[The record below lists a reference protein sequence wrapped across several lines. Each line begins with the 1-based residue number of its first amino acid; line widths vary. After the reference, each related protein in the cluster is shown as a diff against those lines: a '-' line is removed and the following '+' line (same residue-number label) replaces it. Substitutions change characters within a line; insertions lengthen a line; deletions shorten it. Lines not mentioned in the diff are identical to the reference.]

1 MPWPSIDVPLFRP
14 VPWGSLRVRLT
25 LLNSAA
31 VLLAMLI
38 LLFAVRVGVR
48 TALFNESEQ
57 TLLGEVREVAMSLD
71 DFYPNSGSFVAS
83 RDLLI
88 AELRRKA
95 KSHQDRSWFVHLLE
109 GTNTGAQDGTKTLWA
124 SDNCPEEILA
134 EPIDEAVTEKV
145 KRSGRHR
152 WARRLIDTHGG
163 QKLYVRIGMPDEV
176 IERDVDHLTWF
187 LLPIGIGFTLLTPLA
202 GYWLALRA
210 TEPIAGILKTAGRLK
225 PTKLGDRLLTR
236 GTNDELDQLSGT
248 INRLLD
254 QVARHVEQQQQFV
267 ADAAHELRGPLAA
280 MQNALEVAT
289 AKSRTLDSYQGT
301 LEDALGETRH
311 LTKLA
316 NDLLL
321 LAEVGNSLG
330 SVFNQACDL
339 SEVVR
344 QTAAMFGATAEERS
358 IVMTIDAGGE
368 AIVRG
373 DERQLRQVI
382 SNLVD
387 NALRFTPDGGRI
399 DLTVETNRA
408 AHEAIVTVTDSGRGV
423 ESEHLERAFDRFF
436 QADAARDRGDI
447 KRGGGLGLSICRSIV
462 ERHGG
467 RIRLDSPGL
476 GLGTT
481 ATVIVP
487 LRLVRRTPA

>member
-1 MPWPSIDVPLFRP
+1 MPWPLNDLPFLRFI
-14 VPWGSLRVRLT
+14 PWGSLRVRLT

-38 LLFAVRVGVR
+38 LLLAMRFGVR
-48 TALFNESEQ
+48 EALFRETEK

-71 DFYPNSGSFVAS
+71 DFRPDSADSIAS
-83 RDLLI
+83 RDLLE

-95 KSHQDRSWFVHLLE
+95 ASHRDRAWFLQLL
-109 GTNTGAQDGTKTLWA
+109 DGTDTVWA
-124 SDNCPEEILA
+124 SPNCPEEVIHM
-134 EPIDEAVTEKV
+134 PIDESLVETV
-145 KRSGRHR
+145 KRFGKHR
-152 WARRLIDTHGG
+152 CARRLIDTREGE
-163 QKLYVRIGMPDEV
+163 KLYVRIGMPDKV
-176 IERDVDHLTWF
+176 IEQNVDKVTWF

-210 TEPIAGILKTAGRLK
+210 TQPIAGILKTAGRLR
-225 PTKLGDRLLTR
+225 PTKLGDRLPTR
-236 GTNDELDQLSGT
+236 GTNDELDQLSAT

-254 QVARHVEQQQQFV
+254 QVARHVERQQQFV

-280 MQNALEVAT
+280 MQNTLEVAT
-289 AKSRTLDSYQGT
+289 ANNRSLDSYQGT
-301 LEDALGETRH
+301 IEEALGETRH
-311 LTKLA
+311 LTKLT

-330 SVFNQACDL
+330 SVFNEACDL
-339 SEVVR
+339 GDVAR
-344 QTAAMFGATAEERS
+344 QTAAMFGGTAEERS
-358 IVMTIDAGGE
+358 IELTIQTSGE

-399 DLTVETNRA
+399 DLSVESDRA
-408 AHEAIVTVTDSGRGV
+408 AHEAIVTVADSGRGV
-423 ESEHLERAFDRFF
+423 EPEHLERVFDRFF
-436 QADAARDRGDI
+436 QADVARDRSDI
-447 KRGGGLGLSICRSIV
+447 KRGGGLGLSICRSII

-467 RIRLDSPGL
+467 RISLDSPGV
-476 GLGTT
+476 GRG
-481 ATVIVP
+481 ATVRVIVP
-487 LRLVRRTPA
+487 LRLVRRTPL

>member
-1 MPWPSIDVPLFRP
+1 MPWPSIDVPLLRLI
-14 VPWGSLRVRLT
+14 PWGSLRVRLT

-31 VLLAMLI
+31 VLLAMLV
-38 LLFAVRVGVR
+38 LLFTVRVGVR
-48 TALFNESEQ
+48 EALFRETAE
-57 TLLGEVREVAMSLD
+57 TLLGEVREVAMSVEEFHPKPD
-71 DFYPNSGSFVAS
+71 DIVAS
-83 RDLLI
+83 RDLLV

-95 KSHQDRSWFVHLLE
+95 ESHRDRSWFLQLI
-109 GTNTGAQDGTKTLWA
+109 DGSETVWA
-124 SDNCPEEILA
+124 SPNCPEAILHL
-134 EPIDEAVTEKV
+134 PVDESV
-145 KRSGRHR
+145 KETVRRLAKHR
-152 WARRLIDTHGG
+152 WARRLIDTREGE
-163 QKLYVRIGMPDEV
+163 KLAVRIGMADSV
-176 IERDVDHLTWF
+176 IEQDVDAMTWF

-202 GYWLALRA
+202 GYWLALRV
-210 TEPIAGILKTAGRLK
+210 TQPIAGILKTAGRLK
-225 PTKLGDRLLTR
+225 PTKLGDRLPTR
-236 GTNDELDQLSGT
+236 GTKDELDQLSIT

-289 AKSRTLDSYQGT
+289 AKDRSLDSYQGT
-301 LEDALGETRH
+301 LEETLGETRH

-330 SVFNQACDL
+330 SVFDHVCDL
-339 SEVVR
+339 EQVVR
-344 QTAAMFGATAEERS
+344 QTAAMFGGTAEERS
-358 IVMTIDAGGE
+358 IAMTIQSNGR

-387 NALRFTPDGGRI
+387 NALRFTPEGGRI
-399 DLTVETNRA
+399 DLAVA
-408 AHEAIVTVTDSGRGV
+408 ASQSKTEAVVTVTDNGRGV
-423 ESEHLERAFDRFF
+423 DEEHLERVFDRFF
-436 QADAARDRGDI
+436 QAEAARDRGGI

-467 RIRLDSPGL
+467 RIGLASPGV
-476 GLGTT
+476 GRGV
-481 ATVIVP
+481 TVTVVIP
-487 LRLVRRTPA
+487 LRPARRQSA

>member
-1 MPWPSIDVPLFRP
+1 MPWPSIDVPFFRRI
-14 VPWGSLRVRLT
+14 PWGSLRVRLT

-48 TALFNESEQ
+48 SALFNETEQ
-57 TLLGEVREVAMSLD
+57 TLLGEVREMAMSLEEY
-71 DFYPNSGSFVAS
+71 YPKSGSFVAS
-83 RDLLI
+83 RDLLV

-95 KSHQDRSWFVHLLE
+95 ESHRDRSWFLQLLE
-109 GTNTGAQDGTKTLWA
+109 NNQNGTNTVWA
-124 SDNCPEEILA
+124 SDNCPEEILT
-134 EPIDEAVTEKV
+134 EPIDEAETEKV
-145 KRSGRHR
+145 KRAAKHR
-152 WARRLIDTHGG
+152 WARRFIDTIGG
-163 QKLYVRIGMPDEV
+163 QKLYVRIGMPDAV
-176 IERDVDHLTWF
+176 IEKDVDNLTWF

-210 TEPIAGILKTAGRLK
+210 TQPIAGILKTAGKLK

-236 GTNDELDQLSGT
+236 GTNDELDQLSAT

-254 QVARHVEQQQQFV
+254 QVARHVERQQQFV

-280 MQNALEVAT
+280 MQNTLEVAT
-289 AKSRTLDSYQGT
+289 ANNRSLDSYQGT
-301 LEDALGETRH
+301 IEEALGETRH
-311 LTKLA
+311 LTKLT

-330 SVFNQACDL
+330 SVFNEACDL
-339 SEVVR
+339 GDVAR
-344 QTAAMFGATAEERS
+344 QTAAMFGGTAEERS
-358 IVMTIDAGGE
+358 IELTIQTSGE
-368 AIVRG
+368 ATVRG

-399 DLTVETNRA
+399 DLSVESDRA
-408 AHEAIVTVTDSGRGV
+408 AHEAIVTVADSGRGV
-423 ESEHLERAFDRFF
+423 EPEHLDRVFDRFF
-436 QADAARDRGDI
+436 QADAARDRSDI
-447 KRGGGLGLSICRSIV
+447 KRGGGLGLSICRSII

-467 RIRLDSPGL
+467 RISLDSPGV
-476 GLGTT
+476 GLG
-481 ATVIVP
+481 ATVRVIVP
-487 LRLVRRTPA
+487 LRLVRRTPL

>member
-1 MPWPSIDVPLFRP
+1 MPWPSIDVPFFRRI
-14 VPWGSLRVRLT
+14 PWGSLRVRLT

-48 TALFNESEQ
+48 SALFNETEQ
-57 TLLGEVREVAMSLD
+57 TLLGEVREMAMSLEEY
-71 DFYPNSGSFVAS
+71 YPKSGSFVPS
-83 RDLLI
+83 RDLLV

-95 KSHQDRSWFVHLLE
+95 ESHRDRSWFLQLIE
-109 GTNTGAQDGTKTLWA
+109 NNQDGTNTVWA
-124 SDNCPEEILA
+124 SDNCPEEILT

-145 KRSGRHR
+145 KRAAKHR
-152 WARRLIDTHGG
+152 WARRFIDTIGG
-163 QKLYVRIGMPDEV
+163 QKLYVRIGMPDAV
-176 IERDVDHLTWF
+176 IEKDVDNLTWF

-210 TEPIAGILKTAGRLK
+210 TQPIAGILKTAVKLK

-236 GTNDELDQLSGT
+236 GTNDELDQLSAT

-254 QVARHVEQQQQFV
+254 QVARHVDRQQQFV

-280 MQNALEVAT
+280 MQNTLEVAT
-289 AKSRTLDSYQGT
+289 ANNRSLDSYQGT
-301 LEDALGETRH
+301 IEEALGETRH
-311 LTKLA
+311 LTKLT

-330 SVFNQACDL
+330 SVFNEACDL
-339 SEVVR
+339 GDVAR
-344 QTAAMFGATAEERS
+344 QTAAMFGGTAEERS
-358 IVMTIDAGGE
+358 IELTIQTSGE

-399 DLTVETNRA
+399 DLSVESDRA
-408 AHEAIVTVTDSGRGV
+408 AHEAIVTVADSGRGI
-423 ESEHLERAFDRFF
+423 EPEHLERVFDRFF
-436 QADAARDRGDI
+436 QADVARDRSDI
-447 KRGGGLGLSICRSIV
+447 KRGGGLGLSICRSII

-467 RIRLDSPGL
+467 RISLDSPGV
-476 GLGTT
+476 GRG
-481 ATVIVP
+481 ATVRVIVP
-487 LRLVRRTPA
+487 LRLVRRTPR